1 MSKSGSSQTSTTS
14 IDPQIK
20 QAYLQNLQ
28 QAQGVASALP
38 VREFA
43 GFNPIY
49 RAGEQQ
55 LVNTGLAGRGID
67 TTNIAAEYANQAA
80 QFQPYYTGN
89 VNAGM
94 SNQFGAVG
102 YKPTDVIS
110 AQAKM
115 GDISNYL
122 NPYTSQ
128 VIGAYDPT
136 TGKTTGVLG
145 DIEAARQA
153 AVQQMGE
160 AATRAKAYGG
170 TRQGVATAAT
180 NQAYADRAAQ
190 MSAQL
195 RQQGFDTSA
204 NLMQQDLN
212 RAQQAAL
219 QTAQQGTGAMQF
231 GAAATNQAMMQNAA
245 AQNEMARYNAS
256 LGQQSDLANQQA
268 YAAANA
274 QRLAAAGQL
283 GAFGQQQQNLGLG
296 GAQAVMG
303 AGQAQ
308 QQFTQQ
314 QLDALRGIGVEKLG
328 IAQGAMSTALPSL
341 GGSTST
347 PTTKNPLASA
357 LGAAGYGYQLGA
369 LPGMTAIGGPA
380 GAGIGALLGLLS

>member
-1 MSKSGSSQTSTTS
+1 MSKSGGNQTTTTT
-14 IDPQIK
+14 IDPDIK
-20 QAYLQNLQ
+20 KAYLQNLQ
-28 QAQGVASALP
+28 QAQGVAAALP

-43 GFNPIY
+43 GFNPVY
-49 RAGEQQ
+49 QAGEQQ
-55 LVNTGLAGRGID
+55 LVNTGLAGRGMA
-67 TTNIAAEYANQAA
+67 TTDVATAYANQAA
-80 QFQPYYTGN
+80 QFQPYYTGG

-94 SNQFGAVG
+94 TNQFGAVG
-102 YKPTDVIS
+102 YTPTDVTA
-110 AQAKM
+110 AQ
-115 GDISNYL
+115 SNMSNIGQYM

-128 VIGAYDPT
+128 VIT
-136 TGKTTGVLG
+136 NNLG
-145 DIEAARQA
+145 DFEAARQA

-170 TRQGVATAAT
+170 TRQGVAEAAT
-180 NQAYADRAAQ
+180 NKAYADKAAQ

-245 AQNEMARYNAS
+245 AQNEMQRYNAS

-283 GAFGQQQQNLGLG
+283 GAFGQQQQNLGMS

-328 IAQGAMSTALPSL
+328 VAQSGLSASLPNLGQTA
-341 GGSTST
+341 TQ
-347 PTTKNPLASA
+347 PTYKNPISSLFGGA
-357 LGAAGYGYQLGA
+357 LGGYQLGA
-369 LPGMTAIGGPA
+369 APGMTAIGGPM
-380 GAGIGALLGLLS
+380 GAGIGALLGLLA